1 MIDTTTWKVQ
11 VTEEQ
16 FNKIISRSKEYVEYD
31 HELKQT
37 GFRILR
43 SNLHIGSYDSNITLK
58 CFESQTVS
66 LEFSVPKQHG
76 GNNVELLYP
85 SRLEQTLLSVHT
97 NLLKHFG
104 DFPSYKNWYLTRL
117 DLCYAWKMR
126 DQKTA
131 VDALKTL
138 KTFDYPRKFKFLYK
152 EAVMWRGKYFSLKF
166 YLKEPEFI
174 KHDFKELVKKGF
186 EEFAKQIGILSSG
199 VLRFEIT
206 FRKEAINN
214 LFGKKLITY
223 KDLLDK
229 EKLENTLSEYLNKLL
244 LHLDQTVMDDKQV
257 LECLRKTYSNRK
269 ALRLFVFYMLYNSEK
284 INHRQILIDHYNPS
298 TIWRNKCDI
307 AKAGVGLPDQNLSTF
322 TLNIPSELVVN
333 KDLS

>member
-58 CFESQTVS
+58 CFESQTVN
-66 LEFSVPKQHG
+66 LEFSVPKQHT
-76 GNNVELLYP
+76 GNNIELLYP
-85 SRLEQTLLSVHT
+85 SQLEQALKTIHA
-97 NLLKHFG
+97 NLVEHFG

-117 DLCYAWKMR
+117 DLCYAWKLQ

-131 VDALKTL
+131 KDALKTL

-166 YLKEPEFI
+166 YLKEPEFL

-186 EEFAKQIGILSSG
+186 EEYAKRIGTLSSG

-206 FRKEAINN
+206 FRKEALNN

-223 KDLLDK
+223 RVLLDKDLLED
-229 EKLENTLSEYLNKLL
+229 TLLEYLNKLL
-244 LHLDQTVMDDKQV
+244 FHLDQTVMDDKQV

-269 ALRLFVFYMLYNSEK
+269 ALRLFVFYMLYNSPK
-284 INHRQILIDHYNPS
+284 LNHRQILHDHYNPS
-298 TIWRNKCDI
+298 TIWRNKSDI
-307 AKAGVGLPDQNLSTF
+307 AKAGVGLPDHNLSTF